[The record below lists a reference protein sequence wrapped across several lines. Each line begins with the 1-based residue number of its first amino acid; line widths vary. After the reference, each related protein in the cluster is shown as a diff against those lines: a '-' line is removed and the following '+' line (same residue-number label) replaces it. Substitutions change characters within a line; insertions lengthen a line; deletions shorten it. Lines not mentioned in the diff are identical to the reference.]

1 MDAATP
7 LGTSSAQR
15 ALLITTLAVP
25 LTGWTMHAVA
35 LHRKLAAAR
44 RDPLTGLLGRDGYT
58 AKARQI
64 LDRYTDTATVLMCDL
79 DHFKAINDTLGHAAG
94 DAVISATADRLSA
107 WAGSR
112 AAVGRLG
119 GDEFALTLRI
129 APERRQARLAQLVD
143 KLTQPVVLED
153 HRVVQVAASI
163 GAASANSLG
172 TSNLSVLQRA
182 ADTALYKGKH
192 TGRAV
197 LASRADLTTAS
208 VNGRR
213 AGRSGTHTVERTA

>member
-1 MDAATP
+1 MGPALP
-7 LGTSSAQR
+7 LGTGSTQR
-15 ALLITTLAVP
+15 ALLLTTLAVP
-25 LTGWTMHAVA
+25 LTGWTVHAVA
-35 LHRKLAAAR
+35 LHRRLAAAR
-44 RDPLTGLLGRDGYT
+44 RDPLTGLLSRDSYT

-64 LDRYTDTATVLMCDL
+64 LNRYAGSPTVLMCDL
-79 DHFKAINDTLGHAAG
+79 DHFKAINDTFGHAAG
-94 DAVISATADRLSA
+94 DAVITATAERLST

-129 APERRQARLAQLVD
+129 APERRQARLAQLVHA
-143 KLTQPVVLED
+143 LTKPVVLED

-163 GAASANSLG
+163 GAAAADALG
-172 TSNLSVLQRA
+172 TTDLSVLQRA

-192 TGRAV
+192 SGRAV
-197 LASRADLTTAS
+197 LATSDDLTTAS

-213 AGRSGTHTVERTA
+213 AGRPGTHTLEPTA

>member
-1 MDAATP
+1 MKSAP
-7 LGTSSAQR
+7 RLGTGSGHR

-25 LTGWTMHAVA
+25 LTGWTVHAVA
-35 LHRKLAAAR
+35 LHRRLATAR

-64 LDRYTDTATVLMCDL
+64 LDRYTETATVIMCDL
-79 DHFKAINDTLGHAAG
+79 DHLKRINDTLGHLAG
-94 DAVISATADRLSA
+94 DAVIAATADRLST

-129 APERRQARLAQLVD
+129 SPGCRQVRLAQLVRM
-143 KLTQPVVLED
+143 LAQPLILED
-153 HRVVQVAASI
+153 GRMVPVTASV
-163 GAASANSLG
+163 GAAAADSLG
-172 TSNLSVLQRA
+172 TLDLSVLQRA
-182 ADTALYKGKH
+182 ADAALYEGKH

-197 LASRADLTTAS
+197 LATAAHMAAES

-213 AGRSGTHTVERTA
+213 AGRPGTHTLERTA

>member
-15 ALLITTLAVP
+15 APLITTLAVP
-25 LTGWTMHAVA
+25 LTGRTMHALT

-44 RDPLTGLLGRDGYT
+44 HDPLTGLLGRDGYT

-64 LDRYTDTATVLMCDL
+64 LNRYTDTATGLMCDL
-79 DHFKAINDTLGHAAG
+79 DHFKAFSDTLDHAVG

-107 WAGSR
+107 WAGCR

-129 APERRQARLAQLVD
+129 GPERRQARLAQLFD
-143 KLTQPVVLED
+143 KLAQPVVLED
-153 HRVVQVAASI
+153 HESSRSPRRSAPPQPTPSAAQSV
-163 GAASANSLG
+163 GPAARRRHYAVSGG
-172 TSNLSVLQRA
+172 TS
-182 ADTALYKGKH
+182 
-192 TGRAV
+192 
-197 LASRADLTTAS
+197 
-208 VNGRR
+208 
-213 AGRSGTHTVERTA
+213 

>member
-7 LGTSSAQR
+7 LGTRPAQR
-15 ALLITTLAVP
+15 ALLITSFAVP

-64 LDRYTDTATVLMCDL
+64 LDRYTGTATVLMCDL

-107 WAGSR
+107 WAGNR

-119 GDEFALTLRI
+119 AEFALTLRI
-129 APERRQARLAQLVD
+129 APERRQARLAQLVH

-172 TSNLSVLQRA
+172 TSSLSLLQRA

-197 LASRADLTTAS
+197 LASRADLTAAS

-213 AGRSGTHTVERTA
+213 DGRPGTHTVERTA

>member
-15 ALLITTLAVP
+15 ALLITSLAVP

-64 LDRYTDTATVLMCDL
+64 LDRYTDTAVLMCDL

-94 DAVISATADRLSA
+94 DAVISATADRLRA
-107 WAGSR
+107 WAGNR

-163 GAASANSLG
+163 GAASASSLG
-172 TSNLSVLQRA
+172 TSSLSALQRA

-197 LASRADLTTAS
+197 LASRADLTAAS

-213 AGRSGTHTVERTA
+213 AGRPGTHTVERTA